1 MSILR
6 TPCGIVNRESLFGN
20 PYTVREPKWRVNGF
34 RVPSCGNTGG
44 RTKLGNSVENKG
56 FSTALILRLGS
67 TIRFGHASAARD
79 FYPNKERIFSSM
91 WKPTNQPQTPGR
103 PAEPERPTMS
113 TPNAPAMMANEPA
126 VGPRPVA
133 TTTTADQATIG

>member
-1 MSILR
+1 MYGTMSILR
-6 TPCGIVNRESLFGN
+6 ARYGIVNGQSFFGN

-34 RVPSCGNTGG
+34 RSPSYGDTAG

-67 TIRFGHASAARD
+67 TIRFGHARARVISN
-79 FYPNKERIFSSM
+79 PNKERKFSSM

-103 PAEPERPTMS
+103 PGDPE
-113 TPNAPAMMANEPA
+113 
-126 VGPRPVA
+126 
-133 TTTTADQATIG
+133 